1 MLPNYYQFYCPV
13 KILSGQLAV
22 SNIPFEMNLL
32 GCKRAMIITDKGVA
46 GAGLIEIVK
55 SAFADSDSEI
65 GCIFD
70 DVPRDSSNKV
80 ANKIAK
86 IFKKEKCDC
95 FIAVGG
101 GSALDSAKGANIVIS
116 ERSNDILKFQGAD
129 KITKD
134 LKPLIAVPTTAGTG
148 SEVTKVA
155 VIYNEKTETKMSFVS
170 DKLYPDVAVIDPK
183 IAMTMPPMITAATG
197 MDALTHAIEAYT
209 CLQKNPIDD
218 VYAKTAIDLIRR
230 YIVRATEN
238 GKDEEARMGMANAA
252 LFAGIAFSNSMV
264 GMVHALAHALG
275 GVCHVPH
282 GVANAI
288 LLPWCLDYN
297 VDKVPEQIAELCGV
311 LGGDLGYLEPGDQ
324 AEETISL
331 VRNLLKRLN
340 HVSDLPIRLKDAK
353 VTKDMLHEVAKAAI
367 NDGALVYNPKDV
379 TYEDALE
386 IYRKAF

>member
-1 MLPNYYQFYCPV
+1 
-13 KILSGQLAV
+13 
-22 SNIPFEMNLL
+22 
-32 GCKRAMIITDKGVA
+32 
-46 GAGLIEIVK
+46 
-55 SAFADSDSEI
+55 
-65 GCIFD
+65 
-70 DVPRDSSNKV
+70 
-80 ANKIAK
+80 
-86 IFKKEKCDC
+86 
-95 FIAVGG
+95 
-101 GSALDSAKGANIVIS
+101 
-116 ERSNDILKFQGAD
+116 
-129 KITKD
+129 
-134 LKPLIAVPTTAGTG
+134 
-148 SEVTKVA
+148 
-155 VIYNEKTETKMSFVS
+155 
-170 DKLYPDVAVIDPK
+170 
-183 IAMTMPPMITAATG
+183 
-197 MDALTHAIEAYT
+197 
-209 CLQKNPIDD
+209 
-218 VYAKTAIDLIRR
+218 
-230 YIVRATEN
+230 
-238 GKDEEARMGMANAA
+238 MGMANAA

>member
-65 GCIFD
+65 GSIFD
-70 DVPRDSSNKV
+70 DVPRDSSNKAV
-80 ANKIAK
+80 NKIAK
-86 IFKKEKCDC
+86 VFKKEKCDC

-129 KITKD
+129 KITKN
-134 LKPLIAVPTTAGTG
+134 LKPMIAVPTTAGTG

-155 VIYNEKTETKMSFVS
+155 VVYNEKTETKMSFVS

-183 IAMTMPPMITAATG
+183 MTMPPMITAATG

-230 YIVRATEN
+230 YLMRATGN
-238 GKDEEARMGMANAA
+238 GRDEEARMGMANAA

-282 GVANAI
+282 GIANAI
-288 LLPWCLDYN
+288 LLPWCLEYN
-297 VDKVPEQIAELCGV
+297 VDKVPDQIAELSGV
-311 LGGDLGYLEPGDQ
+311 LSGTLGYLDSGDQ

-331 VRNLLKRLN
+331 VRSLLKRLN
-340 HVSDLPIRLKDAK
+340 RVSGLPIRLKDAK
-353 VTKDMLHEVAKAAI
+353 VTKDMLHKVAKAAI
-367 NDGALVYNPKDV
+367 NDGALVYNPRDV